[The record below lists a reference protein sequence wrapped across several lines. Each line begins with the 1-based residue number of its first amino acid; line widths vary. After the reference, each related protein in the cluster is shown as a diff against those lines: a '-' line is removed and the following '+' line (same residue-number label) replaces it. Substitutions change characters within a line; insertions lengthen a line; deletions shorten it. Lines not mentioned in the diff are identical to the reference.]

1 MAIYHLSVKTV
12 SRSAGR
18 SATAAA
24 AYRAGCK
31 ITDGR
36 TGEIHDY
43 TRKGGVQSA
52 TLIVP
57 AEAAAWA
64 NDREVIWNAA
74 EQAEKR
80 KNSTV
85 AREFEIALPSELS
98 PAERQRLAVDFAHE
112 LVARH
117 GCAADVAIHAPG
129 KEGDNR
135 NDHAHILLTTRRL
148 TPEGMGEKTRELD
161 DQKTGKELVTQWRE
175 RFATLQNERLREA
188 GHAVQV
194 DHRSY
199 AERGLQ
205 AMPTWHLGPAATA
218 IERRTGQRSRIGQD
232 FDQAAA
238 ERLRKAQEAGQLERQ
253 AQAVDRSIIDLTGDL
268 QAALRERDKA
278 QEAQRLAEWEA
289 QTTANAAA
297 FKAERAA
304 ATGIDPRSRYHP
316 DNIAAREAAERAAE
330 QDAQAEQAQ
339 KLALRTQRMEAEKAA
354 IEAKRVAQVPTP
366 TPTPAPVR
374 PPAARLDPAEAEKQ
388 RLSRMSSTELAE
400 EIRRRQ
406 LPSVDSEVECD
417 RAVMASTAKRRELHK
432 QEEAG
437 KAFVLKA
444 EQAIDAWREQHPL
457 KAKMHDSGVFRSA
470 ELEQRVQK
478 AEEGRQ
484 ALQAVQM
491 QARAVAAKD
500 AELRKAVRSQV
511 VANQAGGRAELVQ
524 LEKLHQ
530 AKVSQERAAA
540 TARREL
546 EAVPKD
552 FRAMAAGREVK
563 AIGWSDSGSK
573 WQATPSQLKQLI
585 DGYNAAPREA
595 RAAILD
601 RLTSDRDSSQQ
612 LRKLLDTQK
621 ANYREN
627 DQGISR

>member
-24 AYRAGCK
+24 AYRAGVS

-135 NDHAHILLTTRRL
+135 NHHAHILLTTRRL

-188 GHAVQV
+188 GHVVQV
-194 DHRSY
+194 DHRSH

-232 FDQAAA
+232 YDQSAAD
-238 ERLRKAQEAGQLERQ
+238 RLRKAQEAGQLERQ

-297 FKAERAA
+297 IKAQRAA

-316 DNIAAREAAERAAE
+316 DNIAAREAAERAAA
-330 QDAQAEQAQ
+330 QTAQAEEARR
-339 KLALRTQRMEAEKAA
+339 LALFEQRAEAEMAA
-354 IEAKRVAQVPTP
+354 MRAKRATQTP
-366 TPTPAPVR
+366 APTPAPVR
-374 PPAARLDPAEAEKQ
+374 ASEARLDPAAAEKQ

-406 LPSVDSEVECD
+406 LPSVDSEVERD

-478 AEEGRQ
+478 AEEGQQ

-511 VANQAGGRAELVQ
+511 VASQAEGRADLVQ

-530 AKVSQERAAA
+530 VKTTQERAAA

-546 EAVPKD
+546 EAVPKE
-552 FRAMAAGREVK
+552 FRAMAASREAK
-563 AIGWSDSGSK
+563 AFGWSDKGSK
-573 WQATPSQLKQLI
+573 WQAAPEQLKRLI
-585 DGYNAAPREA
+585 DGYNAAPREV
-595 RAAILD
+595 RASMLERI
-601 RLTSDRDSSQQ
+601 TSDRGSKQ
-612 LRKLLDTQK
+612 LRELLDTQQ

-627 DQGISR
+627 DRGMGR

>member
-135 NDHAHILLTTRRL
+135 NHHAHILLTTRRL

-161 DQKTGKELVTQWRE
+161 DKKTGKELVTQWRE

-188 GHAVQV
+188 GQAVQV
-194 DHRSY
+194 DHRSH

-205 AMPTWHLGPAATA
+205 VEPTWHLGPAATA

-232 FDQAAA
+232 YDRAVS

-253 AQAVDRSIIDLTGDL
+253 AKAVDRSIIDLTGDL
-268 QAALRERDKA
+268 QAALRERDA
-278 QEAQRLAEWEA
+278 Q
-289 QTTANAAA
+289 
-297 FKAERAA
+297 RAA
-304 ATGIDPRSRYHP
+304 APGIDPRSRYHP
-316 DNIAAREAAERAAE
+316 DNIAAREAAEKAAE
-330 QDAQAEQAQ
+330 QAAA
-339 KLALRTQRMEAEKAA
+339 AEKAQRLAAFEKHANAEMAA
-354 IEAKRVAQVPTP
+354 IRAKRAAQAPTAA
-366 TPTPAPVR
+366 PAPAR
-374 PPAARLDPAEAEKQ
+374 PPEARLDPAEAEKQ

-406 LPSVDSEVECD
+406 LPSVDSEVERD

-540 TARREL
+540 TVRREL
-546 EAVPKD
+546 EAVPKE
-552 FRAMAAGREVK
+552 FRSMAAGREVK
-563 AIGWSDSGSK
+563 AFGWSDSGSK
-573 WQATPSQLKQLI
+573 WQAAPEQLQKLI
-585 DGYNAAPREA
+585 DGYNAAPREV
-595 RAAILD
+595 RASMLD
-601 RLTSDRDSSQQ
+601 RITTDRGSKQ
-612 LRKLLDTQK
+612 LRELLDTQLM
-621 ANYREN
+621 NYRMK
-627 DQGISR
+627 DRGLSR